1 MFKTWRRHHRWA
13 VLCTIIVALI
23 SSSAQLSFAQTR
35 RTARRTAARPL
46 YAVATNTVV
55 RVRMNEKLSS
65 KDARVGDSF
74 TTRVVDPVYARGN
87 EAIPAGSTITGRV
100 MSVKRAGRKSEAGS
114 IQVSFTS
121 LRTPQGNV
129 YPINGSLSDL
139 GEENVNADNEGGVSG
154 RSSKKRNIAFIGGG
168 ALVGAL
174 VNGAAGAAIGG
185 GLGVAG
191 ALFSKG
197 KEAEVKPGDEFGV
210 VLNRSLSLAAR

>member
-35 RTARRTAARPL
+35 RTARRTTRRTAARPL
-46 YAVATNTVV
+46 YTVATNTVV

-74 TTRVVDPVYARGN
+74 TTRVVDPVYVRGN
-87 EAIPAGSTITGRV
+87 EVIQAGSTITGRV
-100 MSVKRAGRKSEAGS
+100 TSVKRAGRKSEAGS

-139 GEENVNADNEGGVSG
+139 GEENVNADNE
-154 RSSKKRNIAFIGGG
+154 
-168 ALVGAL
+168 
-174 VNGAAGAAIGG
+174 
-185 GLGVAG
+185 
-191 ALFSKG
+191 
-197 KEAEVKPGDEFGV
+197 
-210 VLNRSLSLAAR
+210 